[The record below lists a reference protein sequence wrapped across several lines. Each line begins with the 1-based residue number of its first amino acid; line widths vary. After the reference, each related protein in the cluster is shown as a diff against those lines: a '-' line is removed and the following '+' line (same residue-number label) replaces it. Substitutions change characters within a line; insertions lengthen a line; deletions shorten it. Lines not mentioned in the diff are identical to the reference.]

1 MTVTKFDTP
10 LVTSVVT
17 RQAKAP
23 SRLLHFFPSLTDVA
37 FLLPILLIFRL
48 GGLTFLLA
56 DGDTGWHIRTG
67 QWILKNGR
75 VPSMDIFSFTKS
87 GAPWFAW
94 EWLWD
99 VAFGWLDLRFGLTA
113 TVIGSLAFICLAT
126 ALTYRI
132 ALRASGN
139 PVLAMAVTMVGAVVS
154 SVHWIARPHLLTLV
168 FTCVFVMVLERA
180 RRGDR
185 RWLAALP
192 AITILWTN
200 LHGGFFIGLLM
211 LGAYT
216 GGELCSWLFEAG
228 RAQRTAAL
236 KSCGVYLAT
245 MLGCLAASFV
255 NPYGYHLH
263 EHILSYLRDPFIFD
277 RITEFQ
283 SFDFHHTVGPFFALL
298 ILLGAWASFWHL
310 MRGRYGWVLLV
321 VGTGWMGLEAAR
333 NVPLFVICAAAPIT
347 LALDEM
353 LQGLAGASIAPYWG
367 RAIRAF
373 QSFAGEIR
381 ELEKPWRAY
390 LPAMAAFGAL
400 IAITLAPNPPKS
412 FRAEYDA
419 KQFPVQAAAV
429 LEVSPADRI
438 FAPDTW
444 GGYLIYRFYPRIRVF
459 QDGRS
464 DFYGAQLGR
473 EFVEIALGRP
483 GWEAKLKK
491 FGADG
496 VLLPIGA
503 TLTGVLKESHN
514 WKPVYDDGTSIL
526 FRPSV
531 QNMSQACGSIEIPSG
546 RRDRAITKTDHL

>member
-1 MTVTKFDTP
+1 MTVTNFDIP

-37 FLLPILLIFRL
+37 FLLPIFLIFRL

-67 QWILKNGR
+67 QWILTNGR
-75 VPSMDIFSFTKS
+75 VPSTDIFSFTKP

-139 PVLAMAVTMVGAVVS
+139 PVIAMVVTLVGAVAS

-180 RRGDR
+180 RKGDR
-185 RWLAALP
+185 RRLAALP

-211 LGAYT
+211 LGAYA
-216 GGELCSWLFEAG
+216 GGEFCSWLFEAG
-228 RAQRTAAL
+228 EAQRTASL
-236 KSCGVYLAT
+236 KRCGGYLAT
-245 MLGCLAASFV
+245 MLGCLAASLV

-263 EHILSYLRDPFIFD
+263 THILGYLRDPFVFD
-277 RITEFQ
+277 HINEFQ
-283 SFDFHHTVGPFFALL
+283 SLNFHHPAAPFFALL
-298 ILLGAWASFWHL
+298 ILAGAGSALWHL
-310 MRGRYGWVLLV
+310 IRGRYEWTLLV
-321 VGTGWMGLEAAR
+321 LGTGWMALEAAR
-333 NVPLFVICAAAPIT
+333 NIPLFAICAAAPVAA
-347 LALDEM
+347 ALHEM
-353 LQGLAGASIAPYWG
+353 LEELSAANIAPRWKKLAAG
-367 RAIRAF
+367 F
-373 QSFAGEIR
+373 QSFAGEIGG
-381 ELEKPWRAY
+381 LEKTWR
-390 LPAMAAFGAL
+390 LHLLSVGAFALL
-400 IAITLAPNPPKS
+400 IAIVSAPNPPKS
-412 FRAEYDA
+412 LRAEYDRT
-419 KQFPVQAAAV
+419 KYPVRVADEILAG
-429 LEVSPADRI
+429 SPATRL
-438 FAPDTW
+438 FTQDTW

-464 DFYGAQLGR
+464 DFYGTQLER
-473 EFVEIALGRP
+473 EFDDIALARP

-496 VLLPIGA
+496 VLLPVGA
-503 TLTGVLKESHN
+503 TLTEVLKESHN

-526 FRPSV
+526 FRTSA
-531 QNMSQACGSIEIPSG
+531 QNLSQACGSIPSG
-546 RRDRAITKTDHL
+546 RRDRAITKTDHT